1 MGRRIWFGVTVVVA
15 AGCLGLALWQFG
27 RRADR
32 LAENRIAV
40 AGRGLPVLDLAQPTQ
55 EPRAQRRGI
64 ARGTFDHGQEIILR
78 GRLLTGAPGV
88 HIVTPLRLTEGD
100 SAVLVHRGFM
110 PAADGAVPELAIPE
124 ERGAVTIEGIIMPVP
139 SSGDGGRPVEHR
151 GRPTWGRLDRDA
163 LRARLPYPLKDVY
176 LLAQPDTS
184 RRGWPR
190 RVEPPPLD
198 EGPHLSYALQWLGI
212 GAAVFGFG
220 VFFILGIGRRS
231 STPAPPGPP
240 APRPPRPSA

>member
-1 MGRRIWFGVTVVVA
+1 MGRRIWFGLTVIVA

-40 AGRGLPVLDLAQPTQ
+40 AGRTLPVLDLAEPAR
-55 EPRAQRRGI
+55 EPRAERRGI
-64 ARGTFDHGQEIILR
+64 ARGTFDHDQELILR

-88 HIVTPLRLTEGD
+88 HIVTPLRLADGD

-110 PAADGAVPELAIPE
+110 PAADGAIPDLAIPGE
-124 ERGAVTIEGIIMPVP
+124 PGVVTIEGIIITVP
-139 SSGDGGRPVEHR
+139 LDDDGGRPVEHR
-151 GRPTWGRLDRDA
+151 GRTTWGRLDREA
-163 LRARLPYPLKDVY
+163 LRARLPYPLLDVY
-176 LLAQPDTS
+176 LLAVPDTR

-190 RVEPPPLD
+190 RVDPPPLD

-220 VFFILGIGRRS
+220 VFFILGVGRRAA
-231 STPAPPGPP
+231 TPAPPGPAVP
-240 APRPPRPSA
+240 PPPRPLA